1 MGGNVAYVEL
11 FGASSKAT
19 LGLYAGIQ
27 PQELDVVVRTA
38 LRHYDGVCTGF
49 QVTQETP
56 RSSRKKRHSR
66 SIPRL
71 VPLSVACKAPELLIG
86 HVCALFAPFAS
97 SQTAWKAENE
107 AITSRN
113 DVESLQKLL
122 QALESEEKLSGFEF
136 AMLQHLCEQQNAQ
149 VLAVMNGT
157 LSVDKKKEFLLQM
170 LHPKDGEE
178 LQMPRNQVHQQ
189 KEKKTLYGEL
199 VAKKVAVIG
208 TKAIRPQVQKQI
220 LALADEIRQNWKT
233 DATKNKFIDTIELLT
248 IVEKLLDQHMLSEE
262 HGTHLLELI
271 VGENKMLWSALQSY
285 RKDGG
290 SLLGLKAMAKRLAA
304 AENEPSRPITSKKSK
319 GKGPRKGT
327 RQGNFLVRKRVRNAP
342 AVAATTSAAVA
353 AVTSLHAQ
361 HLLTSLELDII
372 KALIEQE
379 DSQVLH
385 TLRAFKQSDYR
396 NVGALRDALVSIVED
411 FTMEFGDEEKAAAAF
426 ACGMGDAVREDSQW
440 KDSDDDSGLL
450 EWQRHLSFL
459 LGQWQCQQEL
469 TPADASAL
477 RKLVFQRH
485 NLLESAYEAYAAD
498 GDASELLDTLQ
509 RVAKLQRQ
517 IEQCQTGQNG
527 LNGVPASDVSL
538 EDVVREMQLRGVLQ
552 SGDAA
557 GLLVLFHGENE
568 ALKAANEAFQA
579 DGDVHE
585 LEETLLLVVKH
596 AHFGRE
602 MEEGEPV
609 DEGQAV
615 CRLLADLGRSE
626 RLELWQIQLLIS
638 LLKSHD
644 PRLLAAVDVYH
655 EDQET
660 NELVETLAILVE
672 LAAWERHRRAMVHDW
687 IPPLARSGKL
697 SRVGAARLVE
707 MVNVRDDRVIAALV
721 VFLSDNNKEEFVD
734 TLARIA
740 SLETMKLLDAEA
752 AEKKEGYLLLALLK
766 ELKEKGTMSATE
778 RKQFKELMC
787 SVEPQMVTALD
798 LSAVTHDATDL
809 VDIARRVL
817 VKVQDHGDI
826 GEKRELEEDESFS
839 EAPVSSLVAEQ
850 GTIEEESFD
859 DDDAK
864 EDVLDAQVPVESHED
879 TFAGAEAQVKCESNE
894 LTEQQET
901 EKTEQEEKNIEEINA
916 RIVDEDQ
923 EHPNGYAE
931 QEDEEDDTTK

>member
-71 VPLSVACKAPELLIG
+71 VPLSVAYSL
-86 HVCALFAPFAS
+86 
-97 SQTAWKAENE
+97 KAENE

-122 QALESEEKLSGFEF
+122 QALESEEKLSGF
-136 AMLQHLCEQQNAQ
+136 
-149 VLAVMNGT
+149 GWT
-157 LSVDKKKEFLLQM
+157 KKKEFLLQM

-327 RQGNFLVRKRVRNAP
+327 ETGQLF
-342 AVAATTSAAVA
+342 VA

-527 LNGVPASDVSL
+527 LNGVPASDISL

-579 DGDVHE
+579 DEDVHE

-602 MEEGEPV
+602 MEEEEPV

-752 AEKKEGYLLLALLK
+752 SEKKEGYLLLALLK

-826 GEKRELEEDESFS
+826 GEKRELEEDESFL
-839 EAPVSSLVAEQ
+839 EAPVSSLVAER

-916 RIVDEDQ
+916 CIVDEDQ